1 MTQQPA
7 PWLPPDGA
15 PAQPAPVA
23 APVAAPGSAPAPP
36 APAYAA
42 PAQPAQA
49 WPPHAYAPPPVWP
62 PYGYAAPPPHGY
74 AVPPPPPGYGYPPYP
89 YPFPPAP
96 YGGYAPGWGPPPGWA
111 PPGRRSHA
119 LDEQVRAGLA
129 VPGGWGLAATLQ
141 VLVPLG
147 AMVVVVLL
155 VGLLQLPTGP
165 DAGAFYGVTAGLL
178 GGLAVY
184 LSARGLARR
193 HGGWEAAFGFHL
205 PRLRDLPSALG
216 WFGIQVGARFSLAIG
231 LALLSPSLAD
241 SHGGNVEGAVE
252 GVTAAGVVFTL
263 VAAVVI
269 APVMEELA
277 FRGVLLRGLMR
288 RMSFWPSALLSSV
301 LFTVLHIPGAASAAA
316 IPLLVTMIMLFAVL
330 QCLLVRRT
338 GRLGPAIAVH
348 AAMNGLVMAFAF
360 A

>member
-7 PWLPPDGA
+7 PWSPPDSAPVPGQAAAPAPAATPAHSA
-15 PAQPAPVA
+15 PAQ
-23 APVAAPGSAPAPP
+23 
-36 APAYAA
+36 AA
-42 PAQPAQA
+42 PAQPPQA

-62 PYGYAAPPPHGY
+62 PYGYAAPPPYGY
-74 AVPPPPPGYGYPPYP
+74 AAPPPYGYAAPYQPYPPQQYAPYP
-89 YPFPPAP
+89 YPPAP
-96 YGGYAPGWGPPPGWA
+96 YGGYPPGCA
-111 PPGRRSHA
+111 PPGPKGHA
-119 LDEQVRAGLA
+119 LDEQVRAGLG

-165 DAGAFYGVTAGLL
+165 DAGAFYGVLAGSL
-178 GGLAVY
+178 GGLAVF

-216 WFGIQVGARFSLAIG
+216 WFGIQVGARFSLVIG

-252 GVTAAGVVFTL
+252 GVTAAGVVFTV

-288 RMSFWPSALLSSV
+288 RMSFWPAALLSSL